1 MAKIRN
7 GFVSNSSSSSFIIN
21 ADKYDEDR
29 IRNFIQALID
39 AHNIMRDESKGEL
52 RIDDV
57 CDIYTS
63 ASAESFAERIVNFSS
78 YDMKGLKK
86 KKEIERVF
94 ENLKSN
100 FPTSVVIID
109 SVGDN
114 SIPYSIQ
121 EELEGFGKRYHWS

>member
-52 RIDDV
+52 RMEDV
-57 CDIYTS
+57 CEIYTS
-63 ASAESFAERIVNFSS
+63 ASIKAFAERIVDCDWYNL
-78 YDMKGLKK
+78 KGLEKNK
-86 KKEIERVF
+86 RIEQIV
-94 ENLKSN
+94 EELKPD
-100 FPTSVVIID
+100 FPNDVVIID
-109 SVGDN
+109 SVGEN
-114 SIPYSIQ
+114 SIPYSMQ
-121 EELEGFGKRYHWS
+121 EELGEFGNWLS